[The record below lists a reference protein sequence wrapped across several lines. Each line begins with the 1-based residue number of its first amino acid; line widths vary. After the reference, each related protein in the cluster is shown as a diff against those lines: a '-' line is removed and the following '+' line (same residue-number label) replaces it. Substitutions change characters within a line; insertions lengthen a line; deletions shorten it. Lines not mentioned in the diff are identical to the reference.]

1 MNYRE
6 TSTDEQLGVKSKT
19 ARTQPTCKETVI
31 KCLRRQRY
39 TSALLVKEINL
50 YSSSTVSSCLK
61 KLKDA
66 GLIGAVWD
74 SRTASFIYYNIKL

>member
-6 TSTDEQLGVKSKT
+6 TSTDEQLVVKSKA
-19 ARTQPTCKETVI
+19 ARTQPTCMETVI

-50 YSSSTVSSCLK
+50 YSSSTVSRCLK
-61 KLKDA
+61 KLRKA
-66 GLIGAVWD
+66 GLIGAVRD
-74 SRTASFIYYNIKL
+74 SRIASFVYYNIKL

>member
-1 MNYRE
+1 MNCRE
-6 TSTDEQLGVKSKT
+6 TSAGEQLNVKSKRV
-19 ARTQPTCKETVI
+19 RTQPTCMETVI

-50 YSSSTVSSCLK
+50 YSSSTVNSCLK
-61 KLKDA
+61 KLRNA

-74 SRTASFIYYNIKL
+74 NRTASFVYYNIKL

>member
-1 MNYRE
+1 MNCQQTR
-6 TSTDEQLGVKSKT
+6 TREQLTVKLKT
-19 ARTQPTCKETVI
+19 ARTQPTCMETVI

-50 YSSSTVSSCLK
+50 YSSSTINSCLK

-66 GLIGAVWD
+66 GLIGAVRD
-74 SRTASFIYYNIKL
+74 NRTASFVYYNIKL

>member
-1 MNYRE
+1 MDYVQ
-6 TSTDEQLGVKSKT
+6 TSIGEQLAVKSKV
-19 ARTQPTCKETVI
+19 ARTQPTCMETVI

-74 SRTASFIYYNIKL
+74 SRTVSFIYYNIKL

>member
-6 TSTDEQLGVKSKT
+6 TSTDEQLVVKSKA
-19 ARTQPTCKETVI
+19 ARTQPTCMETVI

-39 TSALLVKEINL
+39 TCALLVKEVNL
-50 YSSSTVSSCLK
+50 YSASSVNSCLK
-61 KLKDA
+61 KLRNT

-74 SRTASFIYYNIKL
+74 NRTASFVYYNIKL

>member
-1 MNYRE
+1 MNCQQ
-6 TSTDEQLGVKSKT
+6 TSADKQVAGKSRAT
-19 ARTQPTCKETVI
+19 RTHPTCMELVI

-50 YSSSTVSSCLK
+50 YSSSTVNSCLK
-61 KLKDA
+61 KLRDA

-74 SRTASFIYYNIKL
+74 SRKASFVYYNIKL